1 MIIVTSVETYIMYS
15 KGDELAS
22 LSSLKRFGELN
33 YQLTKLAVII
43 RSLDLSSRK
52 VIDSW
57 YTKND
62 LTATINDVTAV
73 YKYFINDQQRLKACS
88 DIKPESFSRSK
99 DFIYLLTDGDIYYSR
114 ITNKTLTI
122 QLSNLNNLIAS
133 LLQTVKII

>member
-73 YKYFINDQQRLKACS
+73 YKYFINDQQRLKACN